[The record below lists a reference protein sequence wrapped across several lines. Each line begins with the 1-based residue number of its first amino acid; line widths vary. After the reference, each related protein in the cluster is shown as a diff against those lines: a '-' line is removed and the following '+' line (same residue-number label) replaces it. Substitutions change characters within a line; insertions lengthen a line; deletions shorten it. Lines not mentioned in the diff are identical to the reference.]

1 MSSFK
6 WNPTVTQEYS
16 SVYGSST
23 DIVDDISKNINT
35 SFIMDAPG
43 EVYTLNSSNSF
54 TEGSS
59 WGFVNKES
67 YGVTNI
73 NIKNGTFNVTGDI
86 IDLDNNNL
94 TLDLG
99 SAAWDFRDS
108 YELFIETDND
118 SEVNFINYYEVG
130 TMNTYYGVNINILDN
145 SKINFLNI
153 ASLALGKS
161 NITINKRGLLNI
173 EAHAI
178 SLLGNTKINGIPDAG
193 KHSLRIVNTANSDS
207 NGLFLL
213 EFKDAEFKSK
223 SVSLLESRQI
233 CMINC
238 RAENESTLTI
248 KSDILT
254 RYTAVI
260 NPENNAIISI
270 QDMSSVTI
278 DPFSKGIDYVYDFLN
293 ETYPSKMFNFIRDK
307 APGSKTCSLR
317 LSVPNANAFVVSAMR
332 EQEILTVNGDAT
344 QSTVDQYLKY
354 DFDNSEDIK
363 YLIVSLK

>member
-6 WNPTVTQEYS
+6 WNPTVTQDYS

-59 WGFVNKES
+59 WGFANTES
-67 YGVTNI
+67 YGITNV
-73 NIKNGTFNVTGDI
+73 NIKNGTFNVIGDI

-94 TLDLG
+94 TLDFG
-99 SAAWDFRDS
+99 STAWDFKDS
-108 YELFIETDND
+108 YELVIESDND
-118 SEVNFINYYEVG
+118 SEINFANYYEVG
-130 TMNTYYGVNINILDN
+130 TINSYYGVSINILDS

-173 EAHAI
+173 EARAI
-178 SLLGNTKINGIPDAG
+178 SLVGNTKINGIPDAG
-193 KHSLRIVNTANSDS
+193 KHSLRIINTANSDS
-207 NGLFLL
+207 DGSTLL
-213 EFKDAEFKSK
+213 EIKDAEFKSK

-233 CMINC
+233 YMINC
-238 RAENESTLTI
+238 RAENEATLTI
-248 KSDILT
+248 KSDTLT
-254 RYTAVI
+254 RYPAVV
-260 NPENNAIISI
+260 NAENNAIISI
-270 QDMSSVTI
+270 QDMSGVTI
-278 DPFSKGIDYVYDFLN
+278 DPFSKGIDYVFDFIN
-293 ETYPSKMFNFIRDK
+293 KTYPSKMFNFIRDK

-317 LSVPNANAFVVSAMR
+317 LSVPNANSFVVSAMR

-344 QSTVDQYLKY
+344 QSTVDRYLKY

-363 YLIVSLK
+363 YLIVSPK